1 MSQKLHHHLIQA
13 EAGFFLVPVDGVL
26 DEKEKEEKEG
36 GEDPRKARFDL
47 NHGCRDRRRGALP
60 QRGRRATR
68 QVDKARG

>member
-1 MSQKLHHHLIQA
+1 M
-13 EAGFFLVPVDGVL
+13 PVDGVL